1 MCIQVPMLNVG
12 YWLRYTLENL
22 YNIFYERA
30 GILSDSLIHVFTFIS
45 SQQINYF
52 FLQKVKA

>member
-12 YWLRYTLENL
+12 YWLRYTVENL

-30 GILSDSLIHVFTFIS
+30 SILSHSLTCITFI
-45 SQQINYF
+45 YF
-52 FLQKVKA
+52 PTNKLIFFRK